1 MAAGTLYTYPEN
13 FRAYKIQIAAR
24 YSGANLKVVSEAPAF
39 KFGETNKTDDFLRKF
54 PLGKVPAFE
63 SNCGLRLFE
72 SNAIA
77 QFVSNDTLRG
87 ANTTDSALVQQWVN
101 FADNEI
107 LPASCTWVFPCL
119 GVIQFNKQATEHAK
133 EDIKKALGLL
143 NKHLETK
150 TFLVGERV
158 SLADITVGCNLLSL
172 YKLVLD
178 PEFRKPFPN
187 VTRWFVTFVNQP
199 EVKAVVGDVALC
211 EKMAQFDNKK
221 YQELHGGQK
230 KEGKKDKPKQ
240 EQKKSEPKPKAKPK
254 EDDEEDDVPKE
265 KPSKDPFAALP
276 VGSFVM
282 DTWKKMYSN
291 SDVKTEALPW
301 FFENFDAEN
310 YSVWQA
316 EYLYP
321 EELSLIFMSANLV
334 GGMFQRLDRL
344 RKHAFGCV
352 GVFGKDR
359 DSTISGVWIW
369 KGQDLAFTLSPDCQ
383 VDYESYKWTKLDWG
397 SEETKKLITNYF
409 LCEDGEYGGK
419 TYADGKVFK

>member
-1 MAAGTLYTYPEN
+1 MGLFTTGAMAAGTLYTYPEN

-63 SNCGLRLFE
+63 SDCGLTLFE

-77 QFVSNDTLRG
+77 HFVSSDSLRG
-87 ANTTDSALVQQWVN
+87 CSSKDAALVQQWVN
-101 FADNEI
+101 FADSEI
-107 LPASCTWVFPCL
+107 LPASCNWVFPCL
-119 GVIQFNKQATEHAK
+119 GITQFNKQATEHAK

-143 NKHLETK
+143 NKHLETR

-187 VTRWFVTFVNQP
+187 VNRWFVTFVNQP
-199 EVKAVVGDVALC
+199 EVKAIIGSVALC

-240 EQKKSEPKPKAKPK
+240 EPKKKEAKPAPAK
-254 EDDEEDDVPKE
+254 EDEDEDDVPKE
-265 KPSKDPFAALP
+265 KPNRDPFGSLP
-276 VGSFVM
+276 AGSFVM
-282 DTWKKMYSN
+282 DEWKRTFSN
-291 SDVKTEALPW
+291 NDVKTVALPW
-301 FFENFDAEN
+301 FFEKFDPEN
-310 YSVWQA
+310 YSVWFS

-321 EELSLIFMSANLV
+321 EDLNMIFMSSNLV
-334 GGMFQRLDRL
+334 GGMFQRLDKM

-352 GVFGKDR
+352 GIFGENK
-359 DSTISGVWIW
+359 
-369 KGQDLAFTLSPDCQ
+369 
-383 VDYESYKWTKLDWG
+383 
-397 SEETKKLITNYF
+397 
-409 LCEDGEYGGK
+409 
-419 TYADGKVFK
+419 